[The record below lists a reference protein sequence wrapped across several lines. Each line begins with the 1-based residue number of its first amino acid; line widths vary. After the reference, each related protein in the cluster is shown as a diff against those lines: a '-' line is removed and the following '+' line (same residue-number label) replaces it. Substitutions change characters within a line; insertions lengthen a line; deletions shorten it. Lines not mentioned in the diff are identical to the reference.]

1 MAERRVGTVS
11 RGIRCP
17 IIRKGDDLSVIVT
30 DSVLEAA
37 EAEGFAMRDR
47 DVIAITESIVARA
60 QGNYCTVDDIAAE
73 YEGRVEVAKCNVD
86 DNEGIAEKF
95 GVRSIPTLLF
105 FKDGQLAEKT
115 VGLVSKQEIETI
127 LNNLL

>member
-1 MAERRVGTVS
+1 MNVIDENNFEQ
-11 RGIRCP
+11 
-17 IIRKGDDLSVIVT
+17 IISSKPVALVDLW
-30 DSVLEAA
+30 AA
-37 EAEGFAMRDR
+37 WCGPCRML
-47 DVIAITESIVARA
+47 SP
-60 QGNYCTVDDIAAE
+60 TVDDIAEQYA
-73 YEGRVEVAKCNVD
+73 GRVEVGKCNVD
-86 DNEGIAEKF
+86 DNEEIASRF

>member
-1 MAERRVGTVS
+1 MIVLDENNFE
-11 RGIRCP
+11 
-17 IIRKGDDLSVIVT
+17 SVIASKKVALI
-30 DSVLEAA
+30 DLWAA
-37 EAEGFAMRDR
+37 WCGPCRML
-47 DVIAITESIVARA
+47 SP
-60 QGNYCTVDDIAAE
+60 TVDDIAAE

-86 DNEGIAEKF
+86 DNKQIAEQF

>member
-1 MAERRVGTVS
+1 M
-11 RGIRCP
+11 
-17 IIRKGDDLSVIVT
+17 IVLDENNFET
-30 DSVLEAA
+30 
-37 EAEGFAMRDR
+37 
-47 DVIAITESIVARA
+47 VIASQPVAMIDLWASWCGPCRMLSP
-60 QGNYCTVDDIAAE
+60 TVDDIAAE

-86 DNEGIAEKF
+86 DNEQIAEQF

>member
-1 MAERRVGTVS
+1 MNVIDENNFEQ
-11 RGIRCP
+11 
-17 IIRKGDDLSVIVT
+17 IISSKSVAMVDLW
-30 DSVLEAA
+30 AA
-37 EAEGFAMRDR
+37 WCGPCRML
-47 DVIAITESIVARA
+47 SP
-60 QGNYCTVDDIAAE
+60 TVDDIAEE
-73 YEGRVEVAKCNVD
+73 YAGRVEVGKCNVD
-86 DNEGIAEKF
+86 DNEEIAGRF